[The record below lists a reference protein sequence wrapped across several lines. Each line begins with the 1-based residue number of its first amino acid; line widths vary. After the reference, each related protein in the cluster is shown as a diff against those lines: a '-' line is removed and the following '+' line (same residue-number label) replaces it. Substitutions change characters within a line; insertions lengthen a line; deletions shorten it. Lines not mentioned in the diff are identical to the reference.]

1 MGLNVMY
8 VSNVFCFV
16 KVKVNLNL
24 NLNLNVIAIK
34 TVIELVVVV
43 MSAIVKRSLSLFQ
56 NFFGVLT

>member
-1 MGLNVMY
+1 MY

-16 KVKVNLNL
+16 KVKVNLKLNL
-24 NLNLNVIAIK
+24 KLNLNVIAIK